1 MLVFFNFPFILKF
14 RFDSIQFVRASKW
27 NRLYSPFKIITNVTP
42 EARSVGDVLRELDA
56 KQLISSDFIL
66 ISGDVVSNI
75 HLEKVLNA
83 HR

>member
-1 MLVFFNFPFILKF
+1 MI
-14 RFDSIQFVRASKW
+14 RFVRASRW
-27 NRLYSPFKIITNVTP
+27 DRSYSPFKIIIIVTP

-56 KQLISSDFIL
+56 KQLINSDFIL